1 MSTTSLHL
9 PSVCALLEKRSAN
22 SLTIVVVVCVYSTL
36 NSECKIQNVAGL
48 SKAELFQLAQ
58 DAAEF
63 VFAGDELKRS
73 LRELFER
80 VGKELTT

>member
-1 MSTTSLHL
+1 
-9 PSVCALLEKRSAN
+9 
-22 SLTIVVVVCVYSTL
+22 
-36 NSECKIQNVAGL
+36 VAGL

-58 DAAEF
+58 DAVEF